1 MATENGR
8 TVFGSWVFIS
18 LIFPSGGSGSCI
30 GGLPPLFRAP
40 AGRFETG
47 FVSSEIAFEDLQTF
61 VDLQIVVDLQ
71 TFVDLQKICG
81 FTKIL

>member
-40 AGRFETG
+40 VGWFETG
-47 FVSSEIAFEDLQTF
+47 FVSSEIAF